1 VGASGPGQARS
12 YPPFWPQPW
21 SDPVIFGGSEQQARL
36 ILGAMA
42 EVARSGG
49 TELTALDRAALG
61 SAAVWIRPAW
71 SGCRPPS

>member
-1 VGASGPGQARS
+1 
-12 YPPFWPQPW
+12 
-21 SDPVIFGGSEQQARL
+21 VIFGGSEQQARL